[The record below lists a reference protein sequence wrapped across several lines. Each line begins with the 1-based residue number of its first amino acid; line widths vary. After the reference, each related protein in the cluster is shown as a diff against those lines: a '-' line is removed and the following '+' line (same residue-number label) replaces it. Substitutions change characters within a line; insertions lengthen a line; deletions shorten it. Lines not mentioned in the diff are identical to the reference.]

1 LKSGYI
7 QQEIA
12 EASYR
17 QQIEVDSNR
26 RIIVGVNKYATS
38 ERPGI
43 PILAMD
49 PHGYERQIAR
59 IKQLRLTR
67 DNAAVEAALNALRTA
82 CDSSE
87 NVMPYLITAAKT
99 YATLGEIT
107 DVMRE
112 AFGVY
117 HEPAA
122 I

>member
-1 LKSGYI
+1 M

-26 RIIVGVNKYATS
+26 RIIVGVNKYATA
-38 ERPGI
+38 ERPSI

-49 PHGYERQIAR
+49 PNGYDRQIAR
-59 IKQLRLTR
+59 LKQLRLTR
-67 DNAAVEAALNALRTA
+67 DNAEVEAALNGLRTA
-82 CDSSE
+82 CDSDE
-87 NVMPYLITAAKT
+87 NVMPHLITAAKA

-112 AFGVY
+112 VFGVY
-117 HEPAA
+117 YEPVA